1 MTDINCIFNFFNNV
15 LILWSIGRIFDMN
28 YITITSE
35 KNETYSSISNF
46 FIDYYMT
53 SANGDFVKVYL
64 YLVRLMSSRE
74 PVSIADIAN
83 HFDLSEKFIC
93 KAIRYWI
100 SQDVMKLN
108 YNSQKV
114 LTGITLLPLR
124 DKSEDMYGLDSLS
137 MLGMDYSVDTPDIH
151 DTVHD
156 TEDTRGTDMAAA
168 SRMTQEDIFTA
179 AVQTSPKA
187 QQNISVPDAVPVH
200 NVSSV
205 HNPPDK
211 VLITPELLRK
221 KQEDDIFSDILFE
234 AEAFYGKTLS
244 MAESETLI
252 YIYDQLHFSQELIEY
267 LIEYCLTLGKKSF
280 KYAEAVAKAWYENGI
295 DTVEKARENSNAYNP
310 LFRKVFRELGI
321 SRNRPTS
328 AETAYIDAW
337 SEEMGF
343 SEDLITFACQKAI
356 LSRPQSANFAYVN
369 GILEN
374 WYKNGV
380 KSIRDVETL
389 DQEFI
394 KKKTDNTGHTYSTAA
409 KPNSF
414 ANFQQTDMSD
424 QLAALEQ
431 MLADDLNQDKKTS

>member
-156 TEDTRGTDMAAA
+156 TEDTHGTDMAAA

-179 AVQTSPKA
+179 AAQTSPKA

-200 NVSSV
+200 NVSAV

-337 SEEMGF
+337 SDEMGF

-394 KKKTDNTGHTYSTAA
+394 KKKNENTGHTYNTAA

>member
-1 MTDINCIFNFFNNV
+1 
-15 LILWSIGRIFDMN
+15 
-28 YITITSE
+28 
-35 KNETYSSISNF
+35 
-46 FIDYYMT
+46 
-53 SANGDFVKVYL
+53 
-64 YLVRLMSSRE
+64 MSSRE
-74 PVSIADIAN
+74 PVSIADIAR

-137 MLGMDYSVDTPDIH
+137 MLGMDYSVDTPGIH
-151 DTVHD
+151 DN
-156 TEDTRGTDMAAA
+156 EDARSTDRTAA
-168 SRMTQEDIFTA
+168 SHMTQEDIFTVA
-179 AVQTSPKA
+179 AQTSPAA
-187 QQNISVPDAVPVH
+187 QQNISVPDAAPVH
-200 NVSSV
+200 TVSTV

-211 VLITPELLRK
+211 VLVTPELLRK

-337 SEEMGF
+337 SEEMQF
-343 SEDLITFACQKAI
+343 SEDLITLACQKAI
-356 LSRPQSANFAYVN
+356 LSRPQSANFAYVLSL
-369 GILEN
+369 IH
-374 WYKNGV
+374 
-380 KSIRDVETL
+380 I
-389 DQEFI
+389 
-394 KKKTDNTGHTYSTAA
+394 
-409 KPNSF
+409 
-414 ANFQQTDMSD
+414 
-424 QLAALEQ
+424 
-431 MLADDLNQDKKTS
+431 

>member
-1 MTDINCIFNFFNNV
+1 
-15 LILWSIGRIFDMN
+15 MN

-74 PVSIADIAN
+74 PVSIADIAR

-137 MLGMDYSVDTPDIH
+137 MLGMDYSVDTPGIH
-151 DTVHD
+151 DN
-156 TEDTRGTDMAAA
+156 EDARSTDRTAA
-168 SRMTQEDIFTA
+168 SHMMQEDIFTA
-179 AVQTSPKA
+179 AAQTSPAA
-187 QQNISVPDAVPVH
+187 QQNISVPDAAPVH
-200 NVSSV
+200 TVSTV

-211 VLITPELLRK
+211 VLVTPELLRK

-252 YIYDQLHFSQELIEY
+252 YIYDQLHFHRS
-267 LIEYCLTLGKKSF
+267 S
-280 KYAEAVAKAWYENGI
+280 
-295 DTVEKARENSNAYNP
+295 SS
-310 LFRKVFRELGI
+310 I
-321 SRNRPTS
+321 S
-328 AETAYIDAW
+328 
-337 SEEMGF
+337 
-343 SEDLITFACQKAI
+343 
-356 LSRPQSANFAYVN
+356 
-369 GILEN
+369 
-374 WYKNGV
+374 
-380 KSIRDVETL
+380 
-389 DQEFI
+389 
-394 KKKTDNTGHTYSTAA
+394 
-409 KPNSF
+409 
-414 ANFQQTDMSD
+414 
-424 QLAALEQ
+424 
-431 MLADDLNQDKKTS
+431 

>member
-1 MTDINCIFNFFNNV
+1 
-15 LILWSIGRIFDMN
+15 MN

-74 PVSIADIAN
+74 PVSIADIAR

-137 MLGMDYSVDTPDIH
+137 MLGMDYSVDTPGIH
-151 DTVHD
+151 DN
-156 TEDTRGTDMAAA
+156 EDARSTDRTAA
-168 SRMTQEDIFTA
+168 SHMTQEDIFTA
-179 AVQTSPKA
+179 AAQTSPAA
-187 QQNISVPDAVPVH
+187 QQNISVPDAAPVH
-200 NVSSV
+200 TVSTV

-211 VLITPELLRK
+211 VLVTPELLRK

-252 YIYDQLHFSQELIEY
+252 YIYDQLHFTQELIEY

-337 SEEMGF
+337 SEEMQF
-343 SEDLITFACQKAI
+343 SEDLITLACQKAI

-394 KKKTDNTGHTYSTAA
+394 KKKNENTGHTYSTAA

>member
-1 MTDINCIFNFFNNV
+1 
-15 LILWSIGRIFDMN
+15 MN

-168 SRMTQEDIFTA
+168 SRMTQEDIFA
-179 AVQTSPKA
+179 AAAQTSPKA

-200 NVSSV
+200 TASAV

>member
-1 MTDINCIFNFFNNV
+1 
-15 LILWSIGRIFDMN
+15 MN
-28 YITITSE
+28 YISITTE

-64 YLVRLMSSRE
+64 YLVRLLSSRE
-74 PVSIADIAN
+74 PVSIAGIADHFNLTEKDI
-83 HFDLSEKFIC
+83 C
-93 KAIRYWI
+93 RAIRYWI
-100 SQDVMKLN
+100 SQDVMRLN
-108 YNSQKV
+108 YNSKKV
-114 LTGITLLPLR
+114 LTGITLLPLHDR
-124 DKSEDMYGLDSLS
+124 SADDDGLDSLS
-137 MLGMDYSVDTPDIH
+137 MLGMDYSA
-151 DTVHD
+151 
-156 TEDTRGTDMAAA
+156 GTDHM
-168 SRMTQEDIFTA
+168 ETA
-179 AVQTSPKA
+179 KSQVQQTPQTS
-187 QQNISVPDAVPVH
+187 SVSQPLYEETFSAIPQSPVQGS
-200 NVSSV
+200 VSV

-221 KQEDDIFSDILFE
+221 KQEDDVFSDILFE

-244 MAESETLI
+244 MSESETLI

-280 KYAEAVAKAWYENGI
+280 KYAEAVAKAWYESGI
-295 DTVEKARENSNAYNP
+295 DTVDKARENSSTYNP
-310 LFRKVFRELGI
+310 LFRKVFKELGI
-321 SRNRPTS
+321 SRTKPTS

-343 SEDLITFACQKAI
+343 SEELIAFACQKAI

-380 KSIRDVETL
+380 KSIKDVETL

-394 KKKTDNTGHTYSTAA
+394 KKKNDNPSRSYNVSP
-409 KPNSF
+409 KPNGF
-414 ANFQQTDMSD
+414 TNFQQTDMSG
-424 QLAALEQ
+424 QLGALEQ
-431 MLADDLNQDKKTS
+431 LLADDLNKDKKTS

>member
-1 MTDINCIFNFFNNV
+1 
-15 LILWSIGRIFDMN
+15 MN

-137 MLGMDYSVDTPDIH
+137 MLGMDYSVDTPDTH

-179 AVQTSPKA
+179 AAQTSPKA
-187 QQNISVPDAVPVH
+187 QQNISVPDAAPVH
-200 NVSSV
+200 NVSAV